1 MTKRILNR
9 GSMTVKANELLY
21 DAALTEVEVI
31 QSATGI
37 STITVTGCIDSI
49 SAIDEDG
56 AAVMT
61 NTDGMKWEPTQTS
74 SSYMADYLAD
84 CGKIPGITI
93 SSYMADYLADCSDW
107 QQVPGKIPG
116 ITMPKKWPIPE
127 IFIPNPGRI
136 EHVNCKCGHTKPTIN
151 CCARADFSGS
161 VLPCQKESEMKALYR
176 IYAVNR
182 RTLVHWTKEFVG
194 VDCKDTALNDVLLK
208 HADEIKLNVGN
219 PEECEFELWQIMN
232 FLPIK
237 NEEVEDSS

>member
-61 NTDGMKWEPTQTS
+61 NTDGMKWEPTQT
-74 SSYMADYLAD
+74 
-84 CGKIPGITI
+84 I

-116 ITMPKKWPIPE
+116 ITMPKKWPIVGEPGPE
-127 IFIPNPGRI
+127 IFTPNPGRI